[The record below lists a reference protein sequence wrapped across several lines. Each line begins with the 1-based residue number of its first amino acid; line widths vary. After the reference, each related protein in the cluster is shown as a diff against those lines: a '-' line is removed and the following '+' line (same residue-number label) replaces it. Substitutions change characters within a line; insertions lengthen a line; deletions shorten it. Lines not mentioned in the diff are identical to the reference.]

1 MALACITLTQ
11 SFNPK
16 DSLCRGIHSDLRRIT
31 PLLLDGNLVV
41 DAHVVTQ
48 RLSRRH
54 PNIVDVDSKG
64 DSNEA
69 QQKGR
74 HGHPV

>member
-16 DSLCRGIHSDLRRIT
+16 DSLCIEAYIAIYDEL
-31 PLLLDGNLVV
+31 LLLDGNLVV
-41 DAHVVTQ
+41 DAHVITQ

-64 DSNEA
+64 DSKGG